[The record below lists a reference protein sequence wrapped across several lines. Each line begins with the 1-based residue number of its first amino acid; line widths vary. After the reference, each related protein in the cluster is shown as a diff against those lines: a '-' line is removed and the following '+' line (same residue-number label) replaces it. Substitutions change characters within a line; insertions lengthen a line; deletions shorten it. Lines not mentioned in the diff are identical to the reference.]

1 MINTAFFLADSC
13 FFVAHWQFAFEY
25 FKLSFKT
32 KLRNDNRAV
41 DTNSCLLDGF
51 NYTVSATIILTA
63 TAQTLTG
70 VLGYYGVSHILLGF
84 LDSFL
89 VTALLFM
96 SYGLFVL
103 TKTAKLNNTQV
114 NAGMMSVHIV
124 AYVLCILAYYSYYI
138 TQDSVKA

>member
-32 KLRNDNRAV
+32 KLRNDNRPV

-63 TAQTLTG
+63 TA
-70 VLGYYGVSHILLGF
+70 
-84 LDSFL
+84 
-89 VTALLFM
+89 
-96 SYGLFVL
+96 
-103 TKTAKLNNTQV
+103 
-114 NAGMMSVHIV
+114 
-124 AYVLCILAYYSYYI
+124 
-138 TQDSVKA
+138 